1 MARRRKNTTGIPDFE
16 IDSLARALLP
26 AIQKLFETEEGK
38 REFETWKAERQ
49 QKQLNNKDN
58 EKKSPI
64 ESQRTAIYNGTRKSA
79 KVCAVEIESE

>member
-38 REFETWKAERQ
+38 REFEEWKAERQ
-49 QKQLNNKDN
+49 RKQLNKIGNDNK
-58 EKKSPI
+58 
-64 ESQRTAIYNGTRKSA
+64 ESY
-79 KVCAVEIESE
+79 

>member
-38 REFETWKAERQ
+38 REFEAWKAERQ
-49 QKQLNNKDN
+49 QKQLNNQLN
-58 EKKSPI
+58 KK
-64 ESQRTAIYNGTRKSA
+64 ESQ
-79 KVCAVEIESE
+79 